1 MKRGVQ
7 FGRTTA
13 WHSAVGLAAGEQNKR
28 KKGDA
33 IDGEAGG
40 GDWSA
45 VKDYFP
51 DVWGYSKE
59 GGARGRGKGHACRAS
74 G

>member
-51 DVWGYSKE
+51 GVWDQLHRDPRMNPHAFRGSDDE
-59 GGARGRGKGHACRAS
+59 G
-74 G
+74 